1 MRRLAGDALTPSLSA
16 VVTTVPKP
24 GLAEAMEEEKEQYLK
39 EKKASLSKKEI
50 LKLMEDTKDF
60 SYSRKIC
67 PARKQSR

>member
-39 EKKASLSKKEI
+39 EKKASLSKKR
-50 LKLMEDTKDF
+50 F
-60 SYSRKIC
+60 
-67 PARKQSR
+67 

>member
-39 EKKASLSKKEI
+39 EKKASSGCLQNGRMRSDRFVEHLYIKAD
-50 LKLMEDTKDF
+50 LKFRL
-60 SYSRKIC
+60 
-67 PARKQSR
+67 